1 MTTLLSRR
9 TALLAF
15 AATGTSFPILALAGP
30 VVAQTTPAE
39 GGNQADYVQQTL
51 TVGTVALQT
60 SQVALEKAQ
69 DAMVKEFAQ
78 LEVSEQQAIASV
90 LAATEA
96 GKTPPEVPQEKAAMV
111 QQLTD
116 MEAGPEFDMAYL
128 DGQISGHQELL
139 AIQQTISG
147 NSEATVE
154 AITARLAEQAVTS
167 HLVMLGHLKE
177 MLSGARQSAG
187 ESGTPSGSEPAPADG
202 GPAGE
207 GAAPAQPT
215 NG

>member
-1 MTTLLSRR
+1 
-9 TALLAF
+9 
-15 AATGTSFPILALAGP
+15 
-30 VVAQTTPAE
+30 
-39 GGNQADYVQQTL
+39 
-51 TVGTVALQT
+51 
-60 SQVALEKAQ
+60 
-69 DAMVKEFAQ
+69 MVKEFAQ

-177 MLSGARQSAG
+177 MLAGAGQSAG
-187 ESGTPSGSEPAPADG
+187 AESETPAGSEPAPAATENSA
-202 GPAGE
+202 PAE
-207 GAAPAQPT
+207 EDAAPAQPT